1 MYAVLWMAPWP
12 CILSVLKT
20 GLVLSHFIRVTLISF
35 SRSNLVWRWNPMR
48 WFISNRR
55 ITWPRCECQA
65 SLWMWGADF
74 FFFLS
79 SNFWIIFLSII
90 STWINEWF
98 AGIYLIEENKVTFVT
113 LQNYEIKFKSAHI
126 TALHHHQELSFQH
139 SAASGNPEGQHTVK
153 SGCWTLRTAPAHCCW
168 APLFQ
173 MRPPFL
179 SDAQSGQDHVA
190 QGDTECIYTG
200 SAAAS
205 TVGMLNARKL
215 WIAVSTLLSNWAS
228 TVTPW

>member
-1 MYAVLWMAPWP
+1 MSARPAYE
-12 CILSVLKT
+12 C
-20 GLVLSHFIRVTLISF
+20 GELI
-35 SRSNLVWRWNPMR
+35 
-48 WFISNRR
+48 
-55 ITWPRCECQA
+55 
-65 SLWMWGADF
+65 F

-126 TALHHHQELSFQH
+126 TALHHHQELSFQR

-228 TVTPW
+228 TVTPWWGGSLFKLFPAPPLIELPDRLWLLPDCGTLTSLT